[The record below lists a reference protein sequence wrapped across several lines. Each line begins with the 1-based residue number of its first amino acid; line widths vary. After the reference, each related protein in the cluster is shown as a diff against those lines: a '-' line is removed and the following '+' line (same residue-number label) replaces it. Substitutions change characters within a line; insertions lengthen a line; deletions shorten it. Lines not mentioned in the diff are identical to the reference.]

1 MTGSDQQSLPARTRA
16 HLEELL
22 SDFTA
27 SGYQPTK
34 MMARHKMGRGARQ
47 ALFYC
52 LGYIARAEGRVT
64 ESDIRYAENL
74 MTAMRLSPRARR
86 KAIRR
91 FHQGRDSV
99 ALSPLKLV
107 CWRLLAPWH
116 HHSSLLIGLC
126 LCHGAQLQ
134 GTPERPRRYRCED
147 AFCRLGLPLAAMD
160 RIFRVY
166 RKDVWVAEPP
176 PKPETL
182 QDAYRIIGIS
192 ASVSFT
198 DIKRAYR
205 REVSRY
211 HPDKLGDNLTP
222 AEQARARDQLLRLQQ
237 AWEVVKRRE
246 RVTR

>member
-1 MTGSDQQSLPARTRA
+1 MSDSHLHSLPARTHA

-22 SDFTA
+22 SDFIA
-27 SGYQPTK
+27 SRHQPSK
-34 MMARHKMGRGARQ
+34 MAARHTIGRGARQ

-52 LGYIARAEGRVT
+52 LGYVAKAEGRVT

-74 MTAMRLSPRARR
+74 MTSLRLGARARR

-99 ALSPLKLV
+99 ELSPLRLAWFRLMSP
-107 CWRLLAPWH
+107 WRQRTN
-116 HHSSLLIGLC
+116 LLIGLC

-147 AFCRLGLPLAAMD
+147 AFCRLGLPLAAID
-160 RIFRVY
+160 RIYRVY
-166 RKDVWVAEPP
+166 QEDVWVGEAP

-182 QDAYRIIGIS
+182 QDAYRILGVTP
-192 ASVSFT
+192 AVSFS

-211 HPDKLGDNLTP
+211 HPDKLGNDLP
-222 AEQARARDQLLRLQQ
+222 AAEQARAPDQLLRLQQ
-237 AWEVVKRRE
+237 AWEVIKRRE